1 MQLFENLSEEEN
13 TDAEVRKMTNNLF
26 LFNTFRLISLGRWQE
41 GSQWQMVLE
50 IVAWAQFRNITPKI
64 SVGSCL
70 LSNQLWFLKKIQ
82 ILLIF
87 LGKTLSPA
95 SFFTSNHQ
103 RTRAG
108 GVQEPVLGQVWPFS
122 SLYPAFLFVHTFFS
136 GYGVW
141 VCIHSTFLF
150 FSITTT
156 QKWSFFSNIEC
167 GSGNKGI

>member
-26 LFNTFRLISLGRWQE
+26 LFNTFRLISLARWQE

-50 IVAWAQFRNITPKI
+50 IVAWAQFRNITSKI
-64 SVGSCL
+64 GVVVCYQINSDSL
-70 LSNQLWFLKKIQ
+70 KNLNTSHFLC
-82 ILLIF
+82 
-87 LGKTLSPA
+87 KTLSPA

-122 SLYPAFLFVHTFFS
+122 PLTQPSYLFIHFLVVMGFGFVYIVLFYFSASRQHKNDPFFK
-136 GYGVW
+136 YRMW
-141 VCIHSTFLF
+141 I
-150 FSITTT
+150 
-156 QKWSFFSNIEC
+156 W
-167 GSGNKGI
+167 